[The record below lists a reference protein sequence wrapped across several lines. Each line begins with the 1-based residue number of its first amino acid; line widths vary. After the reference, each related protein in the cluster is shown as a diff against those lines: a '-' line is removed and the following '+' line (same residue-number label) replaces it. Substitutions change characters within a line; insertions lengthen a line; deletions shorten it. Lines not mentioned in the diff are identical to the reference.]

1 MDNKEKDAFSYTYSA
16 KQREEIE
23 SIRRKYSPTEEN
35 KLERLRR
42 LDASVTKAATSRAV
56 TVGVAGALIMGAGM
70 SLAMTDIGSV
80 LGLGNGSMIVGIVV
94 GVIGIALVSAA
105 YGVYVRTVKRMR
117 KRIAPEILRLS
128 EELMN

>member
-16 KQREEIE
+16 KQREEVE
-23 SIRRKYSPTEEN
+23 SIRRKYSATEES

-70 SLAMTDIGSV
+70 SLAMTDLGSA
-80 LGLGNGSMIVGIVV
+80 LGIGNGSMIVGIVV

>member
-70 SLAMTDIGSV
+70 SLAMTDIGSA

>member
-23 SIRRKYSPTEEN
+23 SIRRKYSPTEES

-70 SLAMTDIGSV
+70 SLAMTDIGSA
-80 LGLGNGSMIVGIVV
+80 LGLGNGSMIVGIIV

>member
-1 MDNKEKDAFSYTYSA
+1 MENTTFNYNYSAARNKEV
-16 KQREEIE
+16 EN
-23 SIRRKYSPTEEN
+23 IRRKYMPREES

-70 SLAMTDIGSV
+70 SLAMTDIGSA
-80 LGLGNGSMIVGIVV
+80 LGLGNGSMIVGIIV